1 VEEKT
6 MLTNNTK
13 STNAASGRPAA
24 LRSVRSAI
32 AGRGLSSIRG
42 IAVEPRSAA
51 PAAERAASADRIG
64 WAVTLALSLALVAG
78 GSLMVTQIW
87 ANLGM
92 IR

>member
-1 VEEKT
+1 

-13 STNAASGRPAA
+13 STNAASGSPAVP
-24 LRSVRSAI
+24 RSARSAI
-32 AGRGLSSIRG
+32 AGRGVRAIRG
-42 IAVEPRSAA
+42 LPVEPRSAG

-64 WAVTLALSLALVAG
+64 SAVTLVLSLALVAG
-78 GSLMVTQIW
+78 GSLMVAQIW

>member
-1 VEEKT
+1 

-13 STNAASGRPAA
+13 STNAASRRPAV

-32 AGRGLSSIRG
+32 AGGGLRAARGLP
-42 IAVEPRSAA
+42 VEPRSAV
-51 PAAERAASADRIG
+51 PSAERAASADRIG
-64 WAVTLALSLALVAG
+64 SVVTLALSLALVAG
-78 GSLMVTQIW
+78 GSLMVAQIW

>member
-1 VEEKT
+1 

-13 STNAASGRPAA
+13 STNSASGRPAL

-32 AGRGLSSIRG
+32 AGRGLRAVRG
-42 IAVEPRSAA
+42 LPTEPRSTA
-51 PAAERAASADRIG
+51 PSAERAASAERIG
-64 WAVTLALSLALVAG
+64 AAVTAALSLALLVG
-78 GSLMVTQIW
+78 GSLMVAQIW